1 MKEEGIDL
9 RKNPVEFGTYHINPE
24 GKILINE
31 KAETSLKGLYAAGD
45 ESIVSIGPAATY
57 GWIAGET
64 AALYAR
70 MVRGPE
76 IDKVTAQIEE
86 KKQMVDEINHRK
98 EGPDWREANI
108 ALQQIMQDY
117 AGLVRS
123 ETLLTAGLSYI
134 RRLKEK
140 VTRGLMARNQWEL
153 TRCLETRNLLDL
165 GELIFLTA
173 NERKETRGLHNRP
186 DYPLTNPVLDG
197 KAIFVKRVNGEP
209 LMEWRNIE

>member
-1 MKEEGIDL
+1 V
-9 RKNPVEFGTYHINPE
+9 P
-24 GKILINE
+24 
-31 KAETSLKGLYAAGD
+31 
-45 ESIVSIGPAATY
+45 
-57 GWIAGET
+57 
-64 AALYAR
+64 
-70 MVRGPE
+70 GPE
-76 IDKVTAQIEE
+76 IEKVTTQIVE
-86 KKQMVDEINHRK
+86 KKHVVDEINSRK

-123 ETLLTAGLSYI
+123 ETLLTAGLSYV

-140 VTRGLMARNQWEL
+140 VNKGLTARNRWEL

-173 NERKETRGLHNRP
+173 NERRETRGLHNRP

-197 KAIFVKRVNGEP
+197 KAIFVKRVNGKP
-209 LMEWRNIE
+209 VMEWRKIE

>member
-1 MKEEGIDL
+1 
-9 RKNPVEFGTYHINPE
+9 
-24 GKILINE
+24 
-31 KAETSLKGLYAAGD
+31 
-45 ESIVSIGPAATY
+45 
-57 GWIAGET
+57 
-64 AALYAR
+64 
-70 MVRGPE
+70 
-76 IDKVTAQIEE
+76 
-86 KKQMVDEINHRK
+86 VDEINHRK

-140 VTRGLMARNQWEL
+140 VTRELMARNGWEL
-153 TRCLETRNLLDL
+153 TRCLEIRNLVDL
-165 GELIFLTA
+165 GELIFLSA

-197 KAIFVKRVNGEP
+197 KAIFIKRVNGEP
-209 LMEWRNIE
+209 VIEWRNIE